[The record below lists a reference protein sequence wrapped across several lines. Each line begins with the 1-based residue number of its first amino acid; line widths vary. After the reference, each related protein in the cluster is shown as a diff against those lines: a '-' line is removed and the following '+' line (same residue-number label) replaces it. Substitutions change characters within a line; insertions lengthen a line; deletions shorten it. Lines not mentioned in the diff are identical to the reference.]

1 MNENLD
7 SIRLLTLN
15 EAAELLQVSTRTL
28 QRMIHSGEMPALKVG
43 GQWRVREAQLRHWV
57 ENREGGSARETERA
71 GRE

>member
-57 ENREGGSARETERA
+57 ENREGSARATGKFGGE
-71 GRE
+71 

>member
-7 SIRLLTLN
+7 NIRLLTLN

-43 GQWRVREAQLRHWV
+43 GQWRVREAQLRQWV
-57 ENREGGSARETERA
+57 ENREGLARTMGTLEGE
-71 GRE
+71 

>member
-57 ENREGGSARETERA
+57 ENREGSARATGKFA
-71 GRE
+71 GE

>member
-43 GQWRVREAQLRHWV
+43 GQWRVREVQLRQWV
-57 ENREGGSARETERA
+57 ENREGLARTMGTLEGE
-71 GRE
+71 

>member
-1 MNENLD
+1 MDESLN

-57 ENREGGSARETERA
+57 ENREGSVRA
-71 GRE
+71 MGRSGGE

>member
-1 MNENLD
+1 MNENID

-43 GQWRVREAQLRHWV
+43 GQWRVREAQLRQWV
-57 ENREGGSARETERA
+57 ENREGSARATERI
-71 GRE
+71 GGG

>member
-57 ENREGGSARETERA
+57 ENREGSARVMGTL
-71 GRE
+71 GGK

>member
-1 MNENLD
+1 MNENID

-43 GQWRVREAQLRHWV
+43 GQWRVREAQLRQWV
-57 ENREGGSARETERA
+57 ENREGSARATERV
-71 GRE
+71 GGG

>member
-7 SIRLLTLN
+7 NIRLLTLN

-43 GQWRVREAQLRHWV
+43 GQWRVRETQLRQWV
-57 ENREGGSARETERA
+57 EKREGSARAMGTLGGE
-71 GRE
+71 

>member
-43 GQWRVREAQLRHWV
+43 GQWRVREAQLRQWV
-57 ENREGGSARETERA
+57 ENREGSARVMGTL
-71 GRE
+71 GGK